1 MIPSGKI
8 FVALFLFF
16 LMPQLAFTQHFK
28 YGAELNKID
37 TAGFYEI
44 IVTPTISRYLLP
56 DFSDI
61 RIADEN
67 NQWVP
72 HILQQSGDAI
82 GPENLFTS
90 FPIVQNTVNDSG
102 KNLLVIEIIK
112 KEGVNHLKLLL
123 KNTAVSRLALL
134 SGSNN
139 QQDWYIIDDNISI
152 NRSNETIKDEY
163 MQEINFPLVKY
174 RYLKLVI
181 DNDRNE
187 PLLIS
192 RAGFYAEPSYKKP
205 NAYQLN
211 PAPLFIQKDSI
222 HYSYILVKQADSYQF
237 DGISIE
243 TSGTRYYNR
252 DVQICLQEFDKN
264 KMPKPGR
271 VIGNF
276 KLIADATRSFYLTR
290 TKAPSF
296 YIIIKNGDSPPLKIE
311 SIRTTL
317 QNVTLVSYLEKG
329 KGYRLLLGDS
339 LASFPD
345 YDFQTFKDSIV
356 AKRILKY
363 GDVYVNSTKDFNK
376 KRQDK
381 NWWIWPSIIL
391 AGLVLSFLTY
401 RLTGDIKKQLK

>member
-1 MIPSGKI
+1 
-8 FVALFLFF
+8 
-16 LMPQLAFTQHFK
+16 MPQLAFTQQFK
-28 YGAELNKID
+28 YGAELNKVD
-37 TAGFYEI
+37 TNGFYEI
-44 IVTPTISRYLLP
+44 IITPAISRYLLQ

-61 RIADEN
+61 RIADGSN
-67 NQWVP
+67 RWVP
-72 HILQQSGDAI
+72 HILQQSDVMLV
-82 GPENLFTS
+82 ENLFTP

-102 KNLLVIEIIK
+102 KNLLVIENIK
-112 KEGVNHLKLLL
+112 KEGINHLKLLL

-152 NRSNETIKDEY
+152 NKSNETIKDEY

-192 RAGFYAEPSYKKP
+192 QAGFYTEPSNKKTIV
-205 NAYQLN
+205 NQVN
-211 PAPLFIQKDSI
+211 PAPLFLQKDSI

-237 DGISIE
+237 DKISIE

-252 DVQICLQEFDKN
+252 TVQICLQEFDKN
-264 KMPKPGR
+264 KIPKPGR

-276 KLIADATRSFYLTR
+276 KLISDSTRSFYLTR

-317 QNVTLVSYLEKG
+317 QNVALVSYLEKG

-339 LASFPD
+339 LASFAD
-345 YDFQTFKDSIV
+345 YDLQTFKDSIG

-363 GDVYVNSTKDFNK
+363 GDVFKNSTKDFSK
-376 KRQDK
+376 KSQNK
-381 NWWIWPSIIL
+381 NWWIWPTIIL

-401 RLTGDIKKQLK
+401 RLTGDMKKQPK

>member
-1 MIPSGKI
+1 MPSGRI
-8 FVALFLFF
+8 LVAIFLFF
-16 LMPQLAFTQHFK
+16 IMPQLAFTQQFK
-28 YGAELNKID
+28 YGAELNKVD
-37 TAGFYEI
+37 TNGFYEI
-44 IVTPTISRYLLP
+44 IITPAISRYLLQ

-61 RIADEN
+61 RIADGSN
-67 NQWVP
+67 RWVP
-72 HILQQSGDAI
+72 HILQQSDVMLV
-82 GPENLFTS
+82 ENLFTP

-102 KNLLVIEIIK
+102 KNLLVIENIK
-112 KEGVNHLKLLL
+112 KEGINHLKLLL

-152 NRSNETIKDEY
+152 NKSNETIKDEY

-192 RAGFYAEPSYKKP
+192 QAGFYTEPSNKKTIV
-205 NAYQLN
+205 NQVN
-211 PAPLFIQKDSI
+211 PAPLFLQKDSI

-237 DGISIE
+237 DKISIE

-252 DVQICLQEFDKN
+252 TVQICLQEFDKN
-264 KMPKPGR
+264 KIPKPGR

-276 KLIADATRSFYLTR
+276 KLISDSTRSFYLTR

-317 QNVTLVSYLEKG
+317 QNVALVSYLEKG
-329 KGYRLLLGDS
+329 KGYKLLLGDS
-339 LASFPD
+339 LASFAD
-345 YDFQTFKDSIV
+345 YDLQTFKDSIG

-363 GDVYVNSTKDFNK
+363 GDVFKNSTKDFSK
-376 KRQDK
+376 KSQNK
-381 NWWIWPSIIL
+381 NWWIWPTIIL

-401 RLTGDIKKQLK
+401 RLTGDMKKQPK

>member
-1 MIPSGKI
+1 MPSGRI
-8 FVALFLFF
+8 LVAIFLFF
-16 LMPQLAFTQHFK
+16 IMPQLAFTQQFK
-28 YGAELNKID
+28 YGAELNKVD
-37 TAGFYEI
+37 TNGFYEI
-44 IVTPTISRYLLP
+44 IITPAISRYLLQ

-61 RIADEN
+61 RIADGSN
-67 NQWVP
+67 RWVP
-72 HILQQSGDAI
+72 HILQQSDVMLV
-82 GPENLFTS
+82 ENLFTP

-102 KNLLVIEIIK
+102 KNLLVIENIK
-112 KEGVNHLKLLL
+112 KEGINHLKLLL

-152 NRSNETIKDEY
+152 NKSNETIKDEY

-192 RAGFYAEPSYKKP
+192 QAGFYTEPSNKKTIV
-205 NAYQLN
+205 NQVN
-211 PAPLFIQKDSI
+211 PAPLFLQKDSI

-237 DGISIE
+237 DKISIE

-252 DVQICLQEFDKN
+252 TVQICLQEFDKN
-264 KMPKPGR
+264 KIPKPGR

-276 KLIADATRSFYLTR
+276 KLISDSTRSFYLTR

-317 QNVTLVSYLEKG
+317 QNVALVSYLEKG

-339 LASFPD
+339 LASFAD
-345 YDFQTFKDSIV
+345 YDLQTFKDSIG

-363 GDVYVNSTKDFNK
+363 GDVFKNSTKDFSK
-376 KRQDK
+376 KSQNK
-381 NWWIWPSIIL
+381 NWWIWPTIIL

-401 RLTGDIKKQLK
+401 RLTGDMKKQPK

>member
-1 MIPSGKI
+1 
-8 FVALFLFF
+8 
-16 LMPQLAFTQHFK
+16 MPQLAFTQQFK
-28 YGAELNKID
+28 YGAELNKVD
-37 TAGFYEI
+37 TNGFYEI
-44 IVTPTISRYLLP
+44 IITPAISRYLLQ

-61 RIADEN
+61 RIADGSN
-67 NQWVP
+67 RWVP
-72 HILQQSGDAI
+72 HILQQSDVMLV
-82 GPENLFTS
+82 ENLFTP

-102 KNLLVIEIIK
+102 KNLLVIENIK
-112 KEGVNHLKLLL
+112 KEGINHLKLLL

-152 NRSNETIKDEY
+152 NKSNETIKDEY

-192 RAGFYAEPSYKKP
+192 QAGFYSEPSNKKTIV
-205 NAYQLN
+205 NQVN
-211 PAPLFIQKDSI
+211 PAPLFLQKDSI

-237 DGISIE
+237 DKISIE

-252 DVQICLQEFDKN
+252 TVQICLQEFDKN
-264 KMPKPGR
+264 KIPKPGR

-276 KLIADATRSFYLTR
+276 KLISDSTRSFYLTR

-317 QNVTLVSYLEKG
+317 QNVALVSYLEKG

-339 LASFPD
+339 LASFAD
-345 YDFQTFKDSIV
+345 YDLQTFKDSIG

-363 GDVYVNSTKDFNK
+363 GDIFMNSTKDFSK
-376 KRQDK
+376 KSQNK
-381 NWWIWPSIIL
+381 NWWIWPTIIL

-401 RLTGDIKKQLK
+401 RLTGDMKKQPK

>member
-1 MIPSGKI
+1 MMPSGRI
-8 FVALFLFF
+8 LVAIFLFF
-16 LMPQLAFTQHFK
+16 IMPQLAFTQQFK
-28 YGAELNKID
+28 YGAELNKVD
-37 TAGFYEI
+37 TNGFYEI
-44 IVTPTISRYLLP
+44 IITPAISRYLLQ

-61 RIADEN
+61 RIADGSN
-67 NQWVP
+67 RWVP
-72 HILQQSGDAI
+72 HILQQSDVMLV
-82 GPENLFTS
+82 ENLFTP

-102 KNLLVIEIIK
+102 KNLLVIENIK
-112 KEGVNHLKLLL
+112 KEGINHLKLLL

-152 NRSNETIKDEY
+152 NKSNETIKDEY

-192 RAGFYAEPSYKKP
+192 QAGFYTEPSNKKTIV
-205 NAYQLN
+205 NQVN
-211 PAPLFIQKDSI
+211 PAPLFLQKDSI

-237 DGISIE
+237 DKISIE

-252 DVQICLQEFDKN
+252 TVQICLQEFDKN
-264 KMPKPGR
+264 KIPKPGR

-276 KLIADATRSFYLTR
+276 KLISDSTRSFYLTR

-317 QNVTLVSYLEKG
+317 QNVALVSYLEKG

-339 LASFPD
+339 LASFAD
-345 YDFQTFKDSIV
+345 YDLQTFKDSIG

-363 GDVYVNSTKDFNK
+363 GDVFKNSTKDFSK
-376 KRQDK
+376 KSQNK
-381 NWWIWPSIIL
+381 NWWIWPTIIL

-401 RLTGDIKKQLK
+401 RLTGDMKKQPK

>member
-1 MIPSGKI
+1 
-8 FVALFLFF
+8 
-16 LMPQLAFTQHFK
+16 MPQLAFTQQFK
-28 YGAELNKID
+28 YGAELNKVD
-37 TAGFYEI
+37 TNGFYEI
-44 IVTPTISRYLLP
+44 IITPAISRYLLQ

-61 RIADEN
+61 RIADGSN
-67 NQWVP
+67 RWVP
-72 HILQQSGDAI
+72 HILQQSDVMLV
-82 GPENLFTS
+82 ENLFTP

-102 KNLLVIEIIK
+102 KNLLVIENIK
-112 KEGVNHLKLLL
+112 KEGINHLKLLL

-152 NRSNETIKDEY
+152 NKSNETIKDEY
-163 MQEINFPLVKY
+163 MLEINFPLVKY

-192 RAGFYAEPSYKKP
+192 QAGFYSEPSNKKTIV
-205 NAYQLN
+205 NQVN
-211 PAPLFIQKDSI
+211 PAPLFLQKDSI

-237 DGISIE
+237 DKISIE

-252 DVQICLQEFDKN
+252 TVQICLQEFDKN
-264 KMPKPGR
+264 KIPKPGR

-276 KLIADATRSFYLTR
+276 KLISDSTRSFYLTR

-317 QNVTLVSYLEKG
+317 QNVALVSYLEKG

-339 LASFPD
+339 LASFAD
-345 YDFQTFKDSIV
+345 YDLQTFKDSIG

-363 GDVYVNSTKDFNK
+363 GDIFMNSTKDFSK
-376 KRQDK
+376 KSQNK
-381 NWWIWPSIIL
+381 NWWIWPTIIL

-401 RLTGDIKKQLK
+401 RLTGDMKKQPK

>member
-1 MIPSGKI
+1 MPSGRI
-8 FVALFLFF
+8 LVAIFLFF
-16 LMPQLAFTQHFK
+16 IMPQLAFTQQFK
-28 YGAELNKID
+28 YGAELNKVD
-37 TAGFYEI
+37 TNGFYEI
-44 IVTPTISRYLLP
+44 IITPAISRYLLQ

-61 RIADEN
+61 RIADGSN
-67 NQWVP
+67 RWVP
-72 HILQQSGDAI
+72 HILQQSDVMLV
-82 GPENLFTS
+82 ENLFTP

-102 KNLLVIEIIK
+102 KNLLVIENIK
-112 KEGVNHLKLLL
+112 KEGINHLKLLL

-152 NRSNETIKDEY
+152 NKSNETIKDEY

-192 RAGFYAEPSYKKP
+192 QAGFYSEPSNKKTIV
-205 NAYQLN
+205 NQVN
-211 PAPLFIQKDSI
+211 PAPLFLQKDSI

-237 DGISIE
+237 DKISIE

-252 DVQICLQEFDKN
+252 TVQICLQEFDKN
-264 KMPKPGR
+264 KIPKPGR

-276 KLIADATRSFYLTR
+276 KLISDSTRSFYLTR

-317 QNVTLVSYLEKG
+317 QNVALVSYLEKG

-339 LASFPD
+339 LASFAD
-345 YDFQTFKDSIV
+345 YDLQTFKDSIG

-363 GDVYVNSTKDFNK
+363 GDIFMNSTKDFSK
-376 KRQDK
+376 KSQNK
-381 NWWIWPSIIL
+381 NWWIWPTIIL

-401 RLTGDIKKQLK
+401 RLTGDMKKQPK

>member
-1 MIPSGKI
+1 MPSGRI
-8 FVALFLFF
+8 LVAIFLFF
-16 LMPQLAFTQHFK
+16 IMPQLAFTQQFK
-28 YGAELNKID
+28 YGAELNKVD
-37 TAGFYEI
+37 TNGFYEI
-44 IVTPTISRYLLP
+44 IITPAISRYLLQ

-61 RIADEN
+61 RIADGSN
-67 NQWVP
+67 RWVP
-72 HILQQSGDAI
+72 HILQQSDVMLV
-82 GPENLFTS
+82 ENLFTP

-102 KNLLVIEIIK
+102 KNLLVIENIK
-112 KEGVNHLKLLL
+112 KEGINHLKLLL

-152 NRSNETIKDEY
+152 NKSNETIKDEY

-192 RAGFYAEPSYKKP
+192 QAGFYSEPSNKKTIV
-205 NAYQLN
+205 NQVN
-211 PAPLFIQKDSI
+211 PAPLFLQKDSI

-237 DGISIE
+237 DKISIE

-252 DVQICLQEFDKN
+252 TVQICLQEFDKN
-264 KMPKPGR
+264 KIPKPGR

-276 KLIADATRSFYLTR
+276 KLISDSTRSFYLTR

-317 QNVTLVSYLEKG
+317 QNVALVSYLEKG

-339 LASFPD
+339 LASFAD
-345 YDFQTFKDSIV
+345 YDLQTFKDSIG

-363 GDVYVNSTKDFNK
+363 GDVFKNSTKDFSK
-376 KRQDK
+376 KSQNK
-381 NWWIWPSIIL
+381 NWWIWPTIIL

-401 RLTGDIKKQLK
+401 RLTGDMKKQPK

>member
-1 MIPSGKI
+1 MMPSGRI
-8 FVALFLFF
+8 LVAIFLFF
-16 LMPQLAFTQHFK
+16 IMPQLAFTQQFK
-28 YGAELNKID
+28 YGAELNKVD
-37 TAGFYEI
+37 TNGFYEI
-44 IVTPTISRYLLP
+44 IITPAISRYLLQ

-61 RIADEN
+61 RIADGSN
-67 NQWVP
+67 RWVP
-72 HILQQSGDAI
+72 HILQQSDVMLV
-82 GPENLFTS
+82 ENLFTP

-102 KNLLVIEIIK
+102 KNLLVIENIK
-112 KEGVNHLKLLL
+112 KEGINHLKLLL

-152 NRSNETIKDEY
+152 NKSNETIKDEY

-192 RAGFYAEPSYKKP
+192 QAGFYSEPSNKKTIV
-205 NAYQLN
+205 NQVN
-211 PAPLFIQKDSI
+211 PAPLFLQKDSI

-237 DGISIE
+237 DKISIE

-252 DVQICLQEFDKN
+252 TVQICLQEFDKN
-264 KMPKPGR
+264 KIPKPGR

-276 KLIADATRSFYLTR
+276 KLISDSTRSFYLTR

-317 QNVTLVSYLEKG
+317 QNVALVSYLEKG

-339 LASFPD
+339 LASFAD
-345 YDFQTFKDSIV
+345 YDLQTFKDSIG

-363 GDVYVNSTKDFNK
+363 GDVFKNSTKDFSK
-376 KRQDK
+376 KSQNK
-381 NWWIWPSIIL
+381 NWWIWPTIIL

-401 RLTGDIKKQLK
+401 RLTGDMKKQPK

>member
-1 MIPSGKI
+1 MPSGRI
-8 FVALFLFF
+8 LVAIFLFF
-16 LMPQLAFTQHFK
+16 IMPQLAFTQQFK
-28 YGAELNKID
+28 YGAELNKVD
-37 TAGFYEI
+37 TNGFYEI
-44 IVTPTISRYLLP
+44 IITPAISRYLLQ

-61 RIADEN
+61 RIADGSN
-67 NQWVP
+67 RWVP
-72 HILQQSGDAI
+72 HILQQSDVMLV
-82 GPENLFTS
+82 ENLFTP

-102 KNLLVIEIIK
+102 KNLLVIENIK
-112 KEGVNHLKLLL
+112 KEGINHLKLLL

-152 NRSNETIKDEY
+152 NKSNETIKDEY

-192 RAGFYAEPSYKKP
+192 QAGFYSEPSNKKTIV
-205 NAYQLN
+205 NQVN
-211 PAPLFIQKDSI
+211 PAPLFLQKDSI

-237 DGISIE
+237 DKISIE

-252 DVQICLQEFDKN
+252 TVQICLQEFDKN
-264 KMPKPGR
+264 KIPKPGR

-276 KLIADATRSFYLTR
+276 KLISDSTRSFYLTR

-317 QNVTLVSYLEKG
+317 QNVALVSYLEKG

-339 LASFPD
+339 LASFAD
-345 YDFQTFKDSIV
+345 YDLQTFKDSIG

-363 GDVYVNSTKDFNK
+363 GDVFMNSTKDFSK
-376 KRQDK
+376 KSQNK
-381 NWWIWPSIIL
+381 NWWIWPTIIL

-401 RLTGDIKKQLK
+401 RLTGDMKKQPK